1 VDDKQGGSHL
11 KLEELSE
18 LAAYDRLVDESPQ
31 GILFCHSWWLDA
43 VAPGQ
48 YQVLTVERGG
58 AIKAALPIVFR
69 KWAAGLQISMP
80 KLTQKLGIL
89 FAPSQA
95 KYAERLSDE
104 HELVGQLIEKLPVG
118 CSFDQQ
124 FHENFT
130 NWLPFYW
137 EGFSQSTK
145 YTYIIDNLSDVD
157 AIWGNFRTRARQCV
171 RKAAKEGI
179 RIRETNDIE
188 LLYNINRK
196 TFERQGMRMSFNVE
210 FLARIDTAASKNAGR
225 KAFVAEDPAGRP
237 HACVY
242 FLYDERCAIGLL
254 KGADPALCSSGA
266 QTLLEWEA
274 IKFASTVTRS
284 FDFNGSMIRGVE
296 NHLRNLGARLM
307 PYSRIWRPSKQDPR
321 AAPRSRFRRFT
332 GWALREVANRIIDP
346 V

>member
-1 VDDKQGGSHL
+1 M
-11 KLEELSE
+11 KLEAPSE

-31 GILFCHSWWLDA
+31 GNPFCHSWWLDA
-43 VAPGQ
+43 VAPGR
-48 YQVLTVERGG
+48 YQILTVERGG

-69 KWAAGLQISMP
+69 KWAAGLQIGMP

-95 KYAERLSDE
+95 NYAERLSDE
-104 HELVGQLIEKLPVG
+104 DELVGQLIEKLPVG

-137 EGFSQSTK
+137 EGFSQSMI

-157 AIWGNFRTRARQCV
+157 AIWGNFRTQARQCV
-171 RKAAKEGI
+171 RKATKEGV
-179 RIRETNDIE
+179 RVRETDDIE
-188 LLYNINRK
+188 LLYDINRK
-196 TFERQGMRMSFNVE
+196 TLERLGLHISFSLE
-210 FLARIDTAASKNAGR
+210 FLARIDAAASKNAGR

-237 HACVY
+237 HACEY
-242 FLYDERCAIGLL
+242 ILYDGRCAILLL
-254 KGADPALCSSGA
+254 KGADPALRSSGA
-266 QTLLEWEA
+266 QTLLEWEM
-274 IKFASTVTRS
+274 IKSMSSVVRS
-284 FDFNGSMIRGVE
+284 FDFGGNMKRSIE
-296 NHLRNLGARLM
+296 AHLRDLGARQA
-307 PYSRIWRPSKQDPR
+307 PYFRIWRPSKQDSR